1 MTFLR
6 VAVLAASL
14 LAPLPLAYAESPA
27 PAHSPSL
34 EDQLAPLTTD
44 RLFRDAKVSV
54 QVVDVRTG
62 EEVFA
67 RNADR
72 PLNPASTMKVLTT
85 AAALHTL
92 GPSYRFTTAL
102 YVDGE
107 IDDSGVVQGDLYVKG
122 HGDPTLVVERLWKL
136 VYDLKLEGVER
147 VSGDVVYDESF
158 FATDYALPG
167 WDKKEDLERG
177 PAYFPALSA
186 LSLNFNTV
194 ALVVGPGSEVGA
206 PGTVRLETP
215 ADSYVTVVNEV
226 VTGSASSWRSLEIE
240 REVTGPTMQFT
251 VAGAM
256 PLGGGTRKF
265 YRSVAEPTSHF
276 AAAFQQMMEAH
287 EIQVGG
293 RHRRGQVPESASLVH
308 SLRSPPLAAILMDMN
323 KYSNNFMAEQ
333 VLRAMGAEVH
343 GVPGTTAKGLQVIGD
358 YLVSIGVEGNAFTLI
373 NGSGLSRDAWV
384 APSTLTAVMVDMA
397 HDPRA
402 GHEFVSS
409 LAIAGQDGTLYSRL
423 AEEPGR
429 TRGKT
434 GTIDGIHC
442 LTAYVE
448 GGDGV
453 LYAFAFLVNDVRGSL
468 GKVKRLQ
475 DRLVGVL
482 YELDVE
488 ASEVVDPGEVNDP

>member
-1 MTFLR
+1 MNFLR

-14 LAPLPLAYAESPA
+14 LALTPLAQAEAPA
-27 PAHSPSL
+27 PDHAASL
-34 EDQLAPLTTD
+34 EDQLAPLTAD
-44 RLFRDAKVSV
+44 RLFRDAKVSL

-72 PLNPASTMKVLTT
+72 PLNPASTMKVLTA
-85 AAALHTL
+85 AAALRSL
-92 GPSYRFTTAL
+92 GPSYRFTTEL

-107 IDDSGVVQGDLYVKG
+107 IDDEGVVQGNLYVKG

-136 VYDLKLEGVER
+136 VYDLKLEGVDR
-147 VSGDVVYDESF
+147 IAGDVVYDESF
-158 FATDYALPG
+158 FTTDYALPG

-206 PGTVRLETP
+206 PGTVQLETP
-215 ADSYVTVVNEV
+215 ADAYVSVVNQV
-226 VTGSASSWRSLEIE
+226 VTGSPSTWRSIEIE
-240 REVTGPTMQFT
+240 REITGPTMQFT
-251 VAGAM
+251 VTGAM
-256 PLGGGTRKF
+256 PLGGGTRKY

-276 AAAFQQMMEAH
+276 AAAFQDMLELH
-287 EIQVGG
+287 GIQVGG
-293 RHRRGQVPESASLVH
+293 RFRRGTVPETASLVH

-333 VLRAMGAEVH
+333 VLRAMGAEMY
-343 GVPGTTAKGLQVIGD
+343 GVPGTTAKGLQVIRD
-358 YLVSIGVEGNAFTLI
+358 YLVSIGVKESAFTLV
-373 NGSGLSRDAWV
+373 NGSGLTRDAWV

-397 HDPRA
+397 HDPRV

-409 LAIAGQDGTLYSRL
+409 LSIAGQDGTLYDRL
-423 AEEPGR
+423 ADEPGR

-448 GGDGV
+448 GGDGE
-453 LYAFAFLVNDVRGSL
+453 LYAMAFLVNDVRGSL
-468 GKVKRLQ
+468 GKVKQLH
-475 DRLVGVL
+475 DRLVEAL
-482 YELDVE
+482 YALDGGT
-488 ASEVVDPGEVNDP
+488 SEVVDPGEVNEP